1 MIRSSKFCALL
12 LVGAVWPAVGAKAQ
26 VQEHYQPGFFY
37 KVPQEKEMVANA
49 KGEQGLPT
57 FVQIAAM
64 DAIGAEHGEIAH
76 AQIGSSNL
84 FVVYL
89 RSDGECAS
97 SGCRAQIWRM
107 GDGRAVLLNSL
118 PAGHLPIVTLPAQDS
133 GMPRL
138 GVTVWDKTV
147 GHAILPIAF
156 DGETYS
162 SGGRDT
168 LRSSNAGRTL
178 INENMLRKFSRA
190 DSSAQFPTALRGA
203 WAKKID
209 QCVPE
214 FTGGFTINR
223 DRITYYEGTDLLVE
237 FDDQTKITG
246 TSGLGNTMVA
256 EMAYIHA
263 GEVSFPRTV
272 RLTMVEDTLFRMDET
287 GDSIGPGD
295 LYFLCPTGSIGN

>member
-1 MIRSSKFCALL
+1 MIRLSKFCALL

-37 KVPQEKEMVANA
+37 EVPQEKEMVANA

-64 DAIGAEHGEIAH
+64 DTIGVEHGEIAH

-84 FVVYL
+84 FVVYV
-89 RSDGECAS
+89 RFEGECGS
-97 SGCRAQIWRM
+97 SGCRAQIWKM
-107 GDGRAVLLNSL
+107 DDGRAVLLNSL
-118 PAGHLPIVTLPAQDS
+118 PVGHLPIVMLPAQDS

-138 GVTVWDKTV
+138 GVTVWDKTL

-156 DGETYS
+156 DGEIYS
-162 SGGRDT
+162 SGGRDAVPLT
-168 LRSSNAGRTL
+168 YAGHTL
-178 INENMLRKFSRA
+178 ITESMLRTFSRA
-190 DSSAQFPTALRGA
+190 ESLPQFPTAFRGA

-209 QCVPE
+209 QCEHE

-246 TSGLGNTMVA
+246 TSGLGNMMVA
-256 EMAYIHA
+256 EMAYVHA

-272 RLTMVEDTLFRMDET
+272 CLTMVEATLFRMDET